1 MTLTAQEQFI
11 RTASLLAWFRD
22 RPRASLMEASRRF
35 GVPVAQIRHE
45 LKQVSDCGIPG
56 YYPGSLVE
64 VSLDRMTATVDF
76 AAGLDGPLQLTTMEA
91 GVLLFCLEAL
101 GSTLPEEER
110 SDVDGAARAVRR
122 LLRSRRGAGARGG
135 VVTGGDGAAGDG
147 AGEDGPGG
155 AGSGGEGD
163 DDARSGGAGSTSD
176 DAGAGADVGGGPR
189 DGADTAAV
197 LTRAVA
203 DRRVLAVDY
212 LSLSSDVRSTRL
224 LVPDHVGIVEGRTYL
239 WAREWT
245 PADADPGVVPGTL
258 PGTTPD
264 AVPDAVPASAVGPQ
278 RTWAVA
284 RIRGVRALDV
294 EAPPAVLPDVDPEDP
309 FGFAGHDAWATLTLA
324 PSGAWM
330 YEYFPVWHVDGED
343 DGVVTIADTGEW
355 LDRFLVAYSPEI
367 VDVAPPDV
375 AERVRERARR
385 ALGVYGAD

>member
-1 MTLTAQEQFI
+1 
-11 RTASLLAWFRD
+11 
-22 RPRASLMEASRRF
+22 
-35 GVPVAQIRHE
+35 
-45 LKQVSDCGIPG
+45 
-56 YYPGSLVE
+56 
-64 VSLDRMTATVDF
+64 
-76 AAGLDGPLQLTTMEA
+76 
-91 GVLLFCLEAL
+91 
-101 GSTLPEEER
+101 
-110 SDVDGAARAVRR
+110 
-122 LLRSRRGAGARGG
+122 
-135 VVTGGDGAAGDG
+135 
-147 AGEDGPGG
+147 
-155 AGSGGEGD
+155 
-163 DDARSGGAGSTSD
+163 
-176 DAGAGADVGGGPR
+176 
-189 DGADTAAV
+189 
-197 LTRAVA
+197 
-203 DRRVLAVDY
+203 Y

-245 PADADPGVVPGTL
+245 PADADPGAVPGTL

-294 EAPPAVLPDVDPEDP
+294 EAPPSVLPDVDPEDP

>member
-1 MTLTAQEQFI
+1 M
-11 RTASLLAWFRD
+11 
-22 RPRASLMEASRRF
+22 
-35 GVPVAQIRHE
+35 
-45 LKQVSDCGIPG
+45 
-56 YYPGSLVE
+56 
-64 VSLDRMTATVDF
+64 
-76 AAGLDGPLQLTTMEA
+76 
-91 GVLLFCLEAL
+91 
-101 GSTLPEEER
+101 
-110 SDVDGAARAVRR
+110 
-122 LLRSRRGAGARGG
+122 
-135 VVTGGDGAAGDG
+135 
-147 AGEDGPGG
+147 
-155 AGSGGEGD
+155 
-163 DDARSGGAGSTSD
+163 
-176 DAGAGADVGGGPR
+176 
-189 DGADTAAV
+189 
-197 LTRAVA
+197 
-203 DRRVLAVDY
+203 
-212 LSLSSDVRSTRL
+212 SLSSDVRSTRL

-245 PADADPGVVPGTL
+245 PADADPGAVPGTL

-264 AVPDAVPASAVGPQ
+264 AVPDAVPADAVGPQ

-294 EAPPAVLPDVDPEDP
+294 EAPPAVVPDVDPEDP

-385 ALGVYGAD
+385 ALDVYGAD

>member
-1 MTLTAQEQFI
+1 M
-11 RTASLLAWFRD
+11 
-22 RPRASLMEASRRF
+22 
-35 GVPVAQIRHE
+35 
-45 LKQVSDCGIPG
+45 
-56 YYPGSLVE
+56 
-64 VSLDRMTATVDF
+64 
-76 AAGLDGPLQLTTMEA
+76 
-91 GVLLFCLEAL
+91 
-101 GSTLPEEER
+101 
-110 SDVDGAARAVRR
+110 
-122 LLRSRRGAGARGG
+122 
-135 VVTGGDGAAGDG
+135 
-147 AGEDGPGG
+147 
-155 AGSGGEGD
+155 
-163 DDARSGGAGSTSD
+163 
-176 DAGAGADVGGGPR
+176 
-189 DGADTAAV
+189 
-197 LTRAVA
+197 
-203 DRRVLAVDY
+203 LAVDY

-245 PADADPGVVPGTL
+245 PADADPGAVPGTL